1 MEVLF
6 IAGTMAS
13 KLLPGVGT
21 LAEEALRARSPN
33 GANKVHSMAS
43 GGGVSFFFLVF
54 IYCKRKKARKQGKGR
69 EGGREPKAGS
79 ALSGLKRTNHEIVT

>member
-1 MEVLF
+1 MLF

-43 GGGVSFFFLVF
+43 GGGISFFFS
-54 IYCKRKKARKQGKGR
+54 IY
-69 EGGREPKAGS
+69 
-79 ALSGLKRTNHEIVT
+79 LL